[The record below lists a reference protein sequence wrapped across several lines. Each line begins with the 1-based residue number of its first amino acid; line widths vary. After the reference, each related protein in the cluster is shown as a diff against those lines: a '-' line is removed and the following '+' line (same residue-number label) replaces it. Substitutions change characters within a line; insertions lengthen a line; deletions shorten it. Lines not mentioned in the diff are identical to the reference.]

1 MALVLRLNPVQ
12 PDPVSITRAADVL
25 RQGGIAVFPTET
37 VYGIGVDI
45 RLAASARR
53 VYGLKCRPAELPL
66 MVHASDDEQLASYIA
81 EMPEM
86 GQRLARAFWPGP
98 LALVLRR
105 GKAVPD
111 EAVSGGRTV
120 GVRMVAH
127 PVARSLIRWLGAPL
141 AGTSANRHGEPATS
155 RFECIDPELL
165 AGADVALDCGTCGSE
180 VASTV
185 LDLTGD
191 APQLVRAGAVTV
203 EEIEAVLGSSVDRG

>member
-1 MALVLRLNPVQ
+1 MALVLRLNTKQ
-12 PDPVSITRAADVL
+12 PDPALIDRAARVL
-25 RQGGIAVFPTET
+25 RQGGVVLFPTET
-37 VYGIGVDI
+37 VYGIGADI
-45 RLAASARR
+45 RLAAAVRR
-53 VYGLKCRPAELPL
+53 IFELKQRPEGQPL
-66 MVHASDDEQLASYIA
+66 MAHVADDEQLASHIA

-98 LALVLRR
+98 LALVLRC

-127 PVARSLIRWLGAPL
+127 PVARALIKRLGAPL
-141 AGTSANRHGEPATS
+141 AGTSANLHGEPATS
-155 RFECIDPELL
+155 RFEHIDPGLL
-165 AGADVALDCGTCGSE
+165 AGADVALDCGTCGAG

-191 APQLVRAGAVTV
+191 APRLVRAGVVTV
-203 EEIEAVLGSSVDRG
+203 EQIEAVLGARVARS